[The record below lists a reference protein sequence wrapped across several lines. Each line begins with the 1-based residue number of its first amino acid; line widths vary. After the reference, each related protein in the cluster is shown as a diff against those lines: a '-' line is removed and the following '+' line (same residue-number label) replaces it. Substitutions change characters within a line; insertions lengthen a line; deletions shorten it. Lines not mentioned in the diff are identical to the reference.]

1 MRYSS
6 LASRVGVMI
15 LRRLHLHGNT
25 TTLKG
30 GHHEWGG
37 ICDLDENYLLV
48 CFGMQETMGNSK
60 QMSAKPFS
68 ETQDIIFNIIMVFKI
83 LTSLPHWHCYNA
95 LFRAHYHHDNKTW
108 CFGHHRQHGAPHCRA
123 QPDQPR
129 WLRKTTCNKWVIV
142 IIIVNLCRDIEHN
155 SDYKSWHNM

>member
-30 GHHEWGG
+30 GHHEWVG
-37 ICDLDENYLLV
+37 ICVLDENYLLV
-48 CFGMQETMGNSK
+48 CFGTQETMGNLK

-83 LTSLPHWHCYNA
+83 LTSLPHCYNA
-95 LFRAHYHHDNKTW
+95 LFRAHYHHDNNYPKNLMCWTSSPAW
-108 CFGHHRQHGAPHCRA
+108 SPALQGATRSAPLTPEDNL
-123 QPDQPR
+123 QQMSN
-129 WLRKTTCNKWVIV
+129 CNY
-142 IIIVNLCRDIEHN
+142 NCEFL
-155 SDYKSWHNM
+155 SWHRTLFWLWALT